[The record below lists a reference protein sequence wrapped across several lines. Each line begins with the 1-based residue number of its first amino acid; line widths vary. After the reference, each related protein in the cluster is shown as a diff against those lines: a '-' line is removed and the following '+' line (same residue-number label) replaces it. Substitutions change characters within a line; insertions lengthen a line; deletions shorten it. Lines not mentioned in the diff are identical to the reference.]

1 MRNET
6 VIKTLAVAATISV
19 ICSILVSSAAVL
31 LRSNQEKNKELDMKK
46 NILMSA
52 GLMQKGVSVE
62 DKYVEELFEKIEI
75 KVVDLATGEFN
86 EDIDPNTFD
95 QRKAAKSEADGL
107 AIDRKNDLATIK
119 RRSKNAL
126 VYLARDEQGRLQQV
140 IIPVHGMGLWSTM
153 YGFMALDADTTT
165 IKGFAF
171 YHHGETPGLG
181 GEVDNP
187 QWIAQWVGKKAFDDN
202 WKPRIE
208 VIKGKVRL
216 DSPDAHYQVDGLS
229 GATITSRGVKNLLQ
243 YWLGDRGFGP
253 FLSRVRAEEGGQDE

>member
-1 MRNET
+1 MPNDT
-6 VIKTLAVAATISV
+6 VRKTLAVAAAVSV
-19 ICSILVSSAAVL
+19 VCSILVSSAAVL

-52 GLMQKGVSVE
+52 GLIQEGKS
-62 DKYVEELFEKIEI
+62 VEELFEKIEI

-86 EDIDPNTFD
+86 ENIDPNTFD

-107 AIDRKNDLATIK
+107 AIDRKDDLATIK

-126 VYLARDEQGRLQQV
+126 VYLARNEQGRLQQV

-171 YHHGETPGLG
+171 YQHGETPGLG
-181 GEVDNP
+181 GEIDNP
-187 QWIAQWVGKKAFDDN
+187 QWKAQWIGKKAFDSD

-208 VIKGKVRL
+208 VIKGKVRPG
-216 DSPDAHYQVDGLS
+216 SPDAHYQIDGLS
-229 GATITSRGVKNLLQ
+229 GATITSRGVKDLLR
-243 YWLGDRGFGP
+243 YWLGDSGFGP
-253 FLSRVRAEEGGQDE
+253 FLSKVRAEEGGQDE